1 MNISFSA
8 LLLLLIIEFKFQ
20 VKFFNM
26 DAFKLTS
33 FLDTCILQKSEGQG
47 PSASNTTELYVRV
60 PAAPLPS
67 GDIEL
72 PIYYVA
78 IDALLDEGNI
88 MPEWDKFIEETAYH
102 VLSFSEFKTKDQYH
116 KLGRIM
122 AVKYPCMTFF
132 AVNKTQPWVSI
143 VL

>member
-1 MNISFSA
+1 MY
-8 LLLLLIIEFKFQ
+8 K
-20 VKFFNM
+20 
-26 DAFKLTS
+26 
-33 FLDTCILQKSEGQG
+33 CILQESEGQG
-47 PSASNTTELYVRV
+47 PSAPNTRELYVRV
-60 PAAPLPS
+60 PAAPFPS

-72 PIYYVA
+72 PRYSVA
-78 IDALLDEGNI
+78 IETLLDKGNI

-102 VLSFSEFKTKDQYH
+102 VLSLGECNTKDQYN

-122 AVKYPCMTFF
+122 TVKYPCIQFF

>member
-1 MNISFSA
+1 MY
-8 LLLLLIIEFKFQ
+8 K
-20 VKFFNM
+20 
-26 DAFKLTS
+26 
-33 FLDTCILQKSEGQG
+33 CILQELEGQG
-47 PSASNTTELYVRV
+47 PSTPNTTELYVRV

-72 PIYYVA
+72 PKYSVA
-78 IDALLDEGNI
+78 IQALLDKGNI

-102 VLSFSEFKTKDQYH
+102 VLSLGEFNTKDQYH

-122 AVKYPCMTFF
+122 AVKYPCIQFF
-132 AVNKTQPWVSI
+132 AVNKAQPWVSI